1 MTTDNGN
8 TTEQATNDKF
18 AQSACN
24 GWLYGVV
31 EWINDAPIL
40 DGMVCFDEG
49 QDAVNHATERGDM
62 AQNIGLPISVRY
74 TVVRIHRI
82 RKAI

>member
-1 MTTDNGN
+1 MSD
-8 TTEQATNDKF
+8 ELKIAESS
-18 AQSACN
+18 AQSGCN
-24 GWLYGVV
+24 DWLYGVV